1 MMISV
6 LYFYDIVSI
15 HVFFQQLNCL
25 IVLPDHFMLMNLTL
39 YGPMTLVIFVSGS
52 GPWPDG
58 SQSPLPETLMA
69 LNEENMKNTLLRV
82 P

>member
-1 MMISV
+1 
-6 LYFYDIVSI
+6 
-15 HVFFQQLNCL
+15 
-25 IVLPDHFMLMNLTL
+25 MLMNLTL
-39 YGPMTLVIFVSGS
+39 YGPMTLIIFVAGS

-58 SQSPLPETLMA
+58 SLSPLPETLMA